1 MQLTHGGTCCTHA
14 SLLGTAI
21 PNQVGTATALPA
33 CHWPFQPQ
41 GAACYTGPAAPDQE
55 KNQEA
60 YVAMHEQ
67 AISFVLPEL
76 NYRWIACKGEQ
87 PTFSDSC

>member
-1 MQLTHGGTCCTHA
+1 
-14 SLLGTAI
+14 
-21 PNQVGTATALPA
+21 
-33 CHWPFQPQ
+33 
-41 GAACYTGPAAPDQE
+41 
-55 KNQEA
+55 
-60 YVAMHEQ
+60 MHEQ